1 MFLSIVRKDGVT
13 EYKTVSMTPTVSGRL
28 CLLLQTLFHI
38 SSCSKAFLSST
49 GILIDDSVTGKNT
62 TVLPEG
68 VTRLTWETE
77 IKDILPAE
85 LDWSLVY
92 TWAYEKVN
100 VRDIL
105 SHVLEFRGTYSKT
118 HTLQKAFILLSTLSD
133 FSVGLE

>member
-1 MFLSIVRKDGVT
+1 MRKDGVT
-13 EYKTVSMTPTVSGRL
+13 EYKTVLMTPTVSGRL
-28 CLLLQTLFHI
+28 SLLLQTLFHI

-92 TWAYEKVN
+92 TWAYEKVD

-118 HTLQKAFILLSTLSD
+118 HTLQ
-133 FSVGLE
+133 